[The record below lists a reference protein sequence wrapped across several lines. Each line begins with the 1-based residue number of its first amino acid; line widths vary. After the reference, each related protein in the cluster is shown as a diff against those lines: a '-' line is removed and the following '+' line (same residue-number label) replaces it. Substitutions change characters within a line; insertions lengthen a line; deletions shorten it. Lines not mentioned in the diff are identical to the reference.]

1 MIKFIRPCVL
11 LLVLS
16 LALASCHSS
25 ERDIP
30 VSERFGICAR
40 LPDKVLHAPT
50 EKGATDFET
59 TELKFG
65 DARGG
70 IYVGDFPDFPKFN
83 PNVKFYESV
92 GEVRYVGKAEK
103 LGIENYL
110 YRVGLGSQPSI
121 HVLVQIPEADVE
133 FNKAWEQGA
142 NMRIVACD

>member
-25 ERDIP
+25 ERDIS
-30 VSERFGICAR
+30 VSERLGICAR

-50 EKGATDFET
+50 ERGIDFEAT
-59 TELKFG
+59 GLKFG
-65 DARGG
+65 GTRGW

-83 PNVKFYESV
+83 PKVKFYESV

-121 HVLVQIPEADVE
+121 HVLVQIPKTDVE
-133 FNKAWEQGA
+133 FNKAWGQDA
-142 NMRIVACD
+142 SMRIVACDQ